1 MLIAVLLGFLCALG
15 LVFFGKFLKGKASV
29 LLALVPGS
37 LFVYFAGF
45 IPRISA
51 GETVTQVY
59 EWVPSIGANL
69 TFHLDGLSLIFV
81 LMITGIGALVFLYTS
96 YYLKGDA
103 HLDRFY
109 GYIAMFMAAMLGLVL
124 SDNVISLFVFWE
136 LTSIT
141 SFFLIGYKNKDSGSR
156 KAALVALTVT
166 GVGGMLL
173 FAGLLIMAAYSNT
186 FSIQEMINSGVVFPD
201 ADWYL
206 VILVLILG
214 AAFTKSAQFPFH
226 FWLPGAMKA
235 PTPVST
241 YLHSATMVKAGIY
254 ILMRFTPALGNTPEW
269 NNTLMIVGGITMLY
283 AAFHALFRTD
293 MKSILAYST
302 IAALGIIVFLI
313 GIGTEAALIAASVY
327 ILVHALYKA
336 TLFLVTGIIDH
347 ETGTRDVT
355 RLAGL
360 GKVMIPVAIAGFLAA
375 LSNAGV
381 PPFFGFIGKELIY
394 EASLEG
400 TNMSVWLTVAA
411 VITNILLLY
420 AGYLVG
426 IKPFLGKPSPDFE
439 KAGMPHPFLWI
450 PPLLLAILC
459 IVFGIF
465 PGLIE
470 NALIR
475 PAITA
480 MGSVGY
486 EFHLMLWHGFNTV
499 LLLSAVTIAIGVVL
513 CYFLLPSSRV
523 EAGIAKLEWTSP
535 ISLFGRFYTFFTRFA
550 LSWTRFFQN
559 DYLRYYILTIMT
571 FLVLLIGF
579 NLLTGTHLYVDFH
592 SLSDVTLYEMAI
604 LGIMVV
610 AIGFTVFTQSRL
622 AAVASMGVVG
632 YAICL
637 LFVFYSAPD
646 LAMTQFAIDTL
657 TVILFV
663 LVLYRLP
670 KYLKLSD
677 LRSRIRDGVLAISFG
692 LLITLLALE
701 VLSEPVNRETTKFY
715 ASNAYLMAKGKNV
728 VNVILVD
735 FRGIDTLVEISVL
748 VVAAVGVFGLLK
760 LHLKKSE
767 IQ

>member
-513 CYFLLPSSRV
+513 CYFLLPSSRA

-579 NLLTGTHLYVDFH
+579 NLLTGTHLYVDFY

>member
-1 MLIAVLLGFLCALG
+1 
-15 LVFFGKFLKGKASV
+15 
-29 LLALVPGS
+29 
-37 LFVYFAGF
+37 
-45 IPRISA
+45 
-51 GETVTQVY
+51 
-59 EWVPSIGANL
+59 
-69 TFHLDGLSLIFV
+69 
-81 LMITGIGALVFLYTS
+81 
-96 YYLKGDA
+96 
-103 HLDRFY
+103 
-109 GYIAMFMAAMLGLVL
+109 
-124 SDNVISLFVFWE
+124 
-136 LTSIT
+136 
-141 SFFLIGYKNKDSGSR
+141 
-156 KAALVALTVT
+156 
-166 GVGGMLL
+166 
-173 FAGLLIMAAYSNT
+173 
-186 FSIQEMINSGVVFPD
+186 
-201 ADWYL
+201 
-206 VILVLILG
+206 
-214 AAFTKSAQFPFH
+214 
-226 FWLPGAMKA
+226 
-235 PTPVST
+235 
-241 YLHSATMVKAGIY
+241 
-254 ILMRFTPALGNTPEW
+254 
-269 NNTLMIVGGITMLY
+269 
-283 AAFHALFRTD
+283 

-513 CYFLLPSSRV
+513 CYFLLPSSRA

-701 VLSEPVNRETTKFY
+701 VLSEPVNRETTEFY